1 MPALPGEKRAGN
13 VNHGLSMIKQTHV
26 LLFNPKESDDPTIR
40 KIFGDPIARALWMSV
55 KTGHIV
61 SQHFDDDVVYLSK
74 IIKKHPPKDIEDLK
88 NILLGAN
95 DPALKTAFRSGEQ
108 TPYIA
113 AGYDEWL
120 NYETDKAKE
129 RAHLRALLPYLI
141 GKLEMEYAIK
151 GGA

>member
-1 MPALPGEKRAGN
+1 MPALPGETRAGN
-13 VNHGLSMIKQTHV
+13 INHGLSMIKQTHV

-40 KIFGDPIARALWMSV
+40 KIFADPIARALWMSV

-61 SQHFDDDVVYLSK
+61 SQHFDNDVVYLSK
-74 IIKKHPPKDIEDLK
+74 IIKKHPPKDIEDLR

-95 DPALKTAFRSGEQ
+95 DPALKLAFRSGAGVPHI
-108 TPYIA
+108 T

-120 NYETDKAKE
+120 YFENEQAKE

-141 GKLEMEYAIK
+141 GELEMEYAIK